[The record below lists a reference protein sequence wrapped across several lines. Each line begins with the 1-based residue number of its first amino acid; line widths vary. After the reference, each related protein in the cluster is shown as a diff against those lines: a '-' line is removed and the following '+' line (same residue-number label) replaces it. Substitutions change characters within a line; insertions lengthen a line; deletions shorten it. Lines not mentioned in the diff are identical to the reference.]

1 MHSAKESCI
10 FPAMLI
16 GAAVGF
22 FHYEKMKHRNVSV
35 MSSFE
40 PMMIFPKGMEK
51 KAKAFVKEARHLW
64 NEIM

>member
-1 MHSAKESCI
+1 
-10 FPAMLI
+10 MLI